1 MLERLSP
8 LIRGLILD
16 MDGVLWKDS
25 IPIGDLHLIFDQIRS
40 RDLKVVLATNNAT
53 STLDE
58 YLAKLR
64 GFDVTL
70 EPWQIVTSA
79 EALAHKLLNTFPQK
93 GAVFVVGENGVIS
106 ELGKNGFDPITD
118 PDNESPVVAVVGG
131 MDRALTYQ
139 KVRRASFHIQ
149 AGAAFYGTNP
159 DATFPTPM
167 GLVPGAGSILAAIE
181 TAAQAKP
188 TIIGKPSPFM
198 FELSGERMGLSKNEI
213 LVVGDRLET
222 DIAGGQA
229 IGSRTALV
237 LSGVSTLQQAL
248 DWVPAPDLIAKDLS
262 ELVTL

>member
-1 MLERLSP
+1 MFERLTP

-25 IPIGDLHLIFDQIRS
+25 ISIGDLHLIFDRIRT

-53 STLDE
+53 STVDE
-58 YLAKLR
+58 YLSKLR

-79 EALAHKLLNTFPQK
+79 EALAHSLLKAFPQK

-106 ELGKNGFDPITD
+106 ELCKNGFDPITD
-118 PDNESPVVAVVGG
+118 PDNESSVIAVVGG

-139 KVRRASFHIQ
+139 KIRTASLHIR

-159 DATFPTPM
+159 DATFPTPK

-181 TAAQAKP
+181 TAAQVKP
-188 TIIGKPSPFM
+188 IIIGKPSPFM
-198 FELSGERMGLSKNEI
+198 FELSAERMGLSKDEI

-229 IGSRTALV
+229 VGSRTALV
-237 LSGVSTLQQAL
+237 LSGVSTHKQAVE
-248 DWVPAPDLIAKDLS
+248 WFPQPDLIAKDLS